1 VALLGM
7 TLRVSFRFAGR
18 SSASVRGAD
27 SLEVRSGSLS

>member
-1 VALLGM
+1 VALLEM

-18 SSASVRGAD
+18 SSASIRVVD